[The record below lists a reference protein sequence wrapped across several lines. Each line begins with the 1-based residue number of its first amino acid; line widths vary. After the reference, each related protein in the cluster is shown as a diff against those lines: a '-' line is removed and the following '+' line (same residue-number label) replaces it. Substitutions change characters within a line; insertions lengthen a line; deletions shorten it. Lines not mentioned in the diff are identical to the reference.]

1 MCLGEKLVVSEMFLF
16 LVSMLQR
23 FQFTCED
30 TSTLPPVDGGVHS
43 GVILSPDSFKIIAKN
58 C

>member
-1 MCLGEKLVVSEMFLF
+1 MCFGEKLAVSEMFLY

-30 TSTLPPVDGGVHS
+30 KSTLPPVDGGTYS
-43 GVILSPDSFKIIAKN
+43 GVILSPDSFKIMAVN